1 MSAVAA
7 AMLLRR
13 ALGAVL
19 LGAGLLLGGCA
30 TLPSP
35 TDGPGLLTQKDPF
48 ERFNRHMFAFNEGVD
63 QVVVKPAAQVYQS
76 LVPQVLRTGVDNFL
90 GNLGDAW
97 TTVNLFLQ
105 AKPVAGLNMG
115 LRTAVNT
122 VFGFGGL
129 LDIADEA
136 GLERTSVEDIGQTL
150 GRWGVKSG
158 PYLVLPVL
166 GPSTLRDGTGML
178 LLDVRDSGPS
188 LVFKEPRD
196 RNSAS
201 AVQLLNTRVKLLNAG
216 RVLDDIA
223 LDKYVL
229 LRDAYLARRR
239 SLIYDGD
246 PPEDE
251 APADK

>member
-1 MSAVAA
+1 MSAFMSLWRRVLAAGLVAS
-7 AMLLRR
+7 
-13 ALGAVL
+13 
-19 LGAGLLLGGCA
+19 GLLLGGCA

-35 TDGPGLLTQKDPF
+35 SDGPGLLTQKDPF
-48 ERFNRHMFAFNEGVD
+48 ERFNRHMFAFNDGLDTVAI
-63 QVVVKPAAQVYQS
+63 KPAALVYQN
-76 LVPQVLRTGVDNFL
+76 LVPQVVRTGVNNFL

-105 AKPVAGLNMG
+105 AKPAQGLNMG
-115 LRTAVNT
+115 MRTAVNS

-136 GLERTSVEDIGQTL
+136 GLERTSVEDLGQTL

-158 PYLVLPVL
+158 PYLVLPLL
-166 GPSTLRDGTGML
+166 GPSTLRDGVGRYVDL
-178 LLDVRDSGPS
+178 NYSGPG
-188 LVFKEPRD
+188 LAFKEPRD

-201 AVQLLNTRVKLLNAG
+201 MVQLLSTRVQLLNAS
-216 RVLDDIA
+216 RVLDEIA
-223 LDKYVL
+223 LDKYIL

>member
-1 MSAVAA
+1 MSA
-7 AMLLRR
+7 MTTGLLRR
-13 ALGAVL
+13 AAAVL
-19 LGAGLLLGGCA
+19 LLGAAALLGGCA
-30 TLPSP
+30 TLPPPS
-35 TDGPGLLTQKDPF
+35 DGPGLLTQKDPF

-63 QVVVKPAAQVYQS
+63 TVAIKPAALIYQNV
-76 LVPQVLRTGVDNFL
+76 VPQMLRTGVDNFL

-105 AKPVAGLNMG
+105 AKPAQGLNMG

-122 VFGFGGL
+122 VFGFAGL

-136 GLERTSVEDIGQTL
+136 GLERTSVEDLGQTL

-158 PYLVLPVL
+158 PYLVLPLL
-166 GPSTLRDGTGML
+166 GPTTLRDGTGML
-178 LLDVRDSGPS
+178 LDLPNSGPK
-188 LVFKEPRD
+188 LAFQEPRD
-196 RNSAS
+196 RNAAS
-201 AVQLLNTRVKLLNAG
+201 ALQLLNTRVKLLNAG

-246 PPEDE
+246 PPEDDNP
-251 APADK
+251 PADK